1 MYDKYQS
8 DATKF
13 LNKFLKDNPKIA
25 EQRLKNRGLLWDV
38 TLKPEE
44 QAGFEASK
52 VAKKP
57 YTYQPD

>member
-13 LNKFLKDNPKIA
+13 LNKFLKDNPEIA

-44 QAGFEASK
+44 QAGFEAAK

>member
-8 DATKF
+8 ETTQF
-13 LNKFLKDNPKIA
+13 LNNFLKQHPEIA
-25 EQRLKNRGLLWDV
+25 QQRLKNRALLWDV
-38 TLKPEE
+38 TLNPEE
-44 QAGFEASK
+44 QAGFEAAK